1 MKLSTINLVVEG
13 LLESCQKKYEDMLNA
28 EGVIV
33 EDVRK
38 AKAKKLAEAEV
49 NIVCIAMKTACIAEM
64 NSIEEAIEY
73 YKGTHTEDEFQEFR
87 TSIVLPKLE
96 EMKKRSK

>member
-1 MKLSTINLVVEG
+1 MKLSTINLLVEG
-13 LLESCQKKYEDMLNA
+13 VLESSQKRNEDILKAN
-28 EGVIV
+28 GVIV

-38 AKAKKLAEAEV
+38 AKAKKLAEEEV
-49 NIVCIAMKTACIAEM
+49 NSLCIALKAA
-64 NSIEEAIEY
+64 SICEISGIDAAIDY
-73 YKGTHTEDEFQEFR
+73 YEGTHTENEFQEFR